1 MSQEIVLSHQQAVTG
16 HIKRRLDQ
24 GGDSA
29 VWLAVAVLSYY
40 NPTQPGPS
48 LAGFSTKLDHD
59 AKGAF
64 IQMLQIRDQ
73 ADWSDDA
80 LAELAK
86 HCREWLKVNVQWE
99 KTTLKELCGS
109 PPLSLI

>member
-1 MSQEIVLSHQQAVTG
+1 MSHEIVLSHQQAVTG
-16 HIKRRLDQ
+16 HIKRRLAQ

-29 VWLAVAVLSYY
+29 AWLALAVLSYY
-40 NPTQPGPS
+40 SPAQMGPS

-80 LAELAK
+80 LAELVK
-86 HCREWLKVNVQWE
+86 HCREWLKANVQGGLHE
-99 KTTLKELCGS
+99 Q
-109 PPLSLI
+109 

>member
-1 MSQEIVLSHQQAVTG
+1 MNHEWIIGGTGSPATVILSHQQAVTG
-16 HIKRRLDQ
+16 HIKRRLAQ

-29 VWLAVAVLSYY
+29 AWLALAVLSYY
-40 NPTQPGPS
+40 SPAQMGPS
-48 LAGFSTKLDHD
+48 LAGFSAKLDHD

-73 ADWSDDA
+73 PDWSDDA

-86 HCREWLKVNVQWE
+86 HCRDYLEANK
-99 KTTLKELCGS
+99 G
-109 PPLSLI
+109 